1 MIRRPPR
8 STRTDT
14 LFPYTTLFRSVHRR
28 HLRSIG
34 AGADRKALAAA
45 VGAELMVDIMLVEL
59 VARELVG
66 AAFQPELIDGDE
78 GEEKALAAAVR
89 AVAAHRRVR
98 NIALDRVAYRAA
110 TAAALICHSRPP
122 D

>member
-1 MIRRPPR
+1 
-8 STRTDT
+8 
-14 LFPYTTLFRSVHRR
+14 
-28 HLRSIG
+28 
-34 AGADRKALAAA
+34 
-45 VGAELMVDIMLVEL
+45 MVDIMLVEL

-110 TAAALICHSRPP
+110 MAAALICHSRPP
-122 D
+122 DRKNVVEGNSVEVRVDIGCRANMKKKKHR